1 MYYLGA
7 FYTVRTAAAR
17 DWLHRQLTGP
27 DRDRGNIPEGVIW
40 LAGFAL
46 LAIVVVG
53 VITAKVISKAH
64 SINLDGDAGAGAAQ

>member
-7 FYTVRTAAAR
+7 LYTVRTSVAR
-17 DWLHRQLTGP
+17 DWLHRQLTAP
-27 DRDRGNIPEGVIW
+27 DRDRGNVPEGVIW

-53 VITAKVISKAH
+53 IITAKVVAKAH
-64 SINLDGDAGAGAAQ
+64 SINLDNDNTATTQ